1 MTEALRDIEEM
12 SPEVVVAEA
21 GVTYDVTLVTTDGQE
36 STLAC
41 NSATTVLDAA
51 EDAGMMLKASCE
63 SGGCGACSAVL
74 KNGRVEM
81 GDHDP
86 NVIEVPEGQGGIL
99 LCRSF
104 PREDCRIEL
113 PYDES
118 KIVHGPPVRRDAEI
132 TGLDRVA
139 DGVMRLTLTLRP
151 AEDGSSTA
159 DFESGQFFKIVVP
172 GAPGRDGV
180 VPGAPGR
187 DGVSS
192 EHDKEVRRAYSPAN
206 VSNWDGQ
213 LEFYIRLLPGGAMS
227 DYLSERAKVGDV
239 LTVSSADGE
248 FMLAENGLRPR
259 WFLAGGTGL
268 SPLLSMLRKMA
279 EFGEM
284 QPARLFFGVTRH
296 GEVFAQDEIAALAEI
311 LPEFQAH
318 TVVWNADPAW
328 TGAVGNPVELAAA
341 EIALMEEM
349 PDVYLCGPP
358 PMMDAAMAALTAAGV
373 PEDQI
378 HAERFGTAV

>member
-1 MTEALRDIEEM
+1 MEMRTE
-12 SPEVVVAEA
+12 V
-21 GVTYDVTLVTTDGQE
+21 GYDVTLVTADGQE
-36 STLAC
+36 STLRC
-41 NSATTVLDAA
+41 EGSTTVLEAA

-74 KNGRVEM
+74 RDGRVEM

-113 PYDES
+113 PYDEN

-132 TGLDRVA
+132 IGLDRVA

-151 AEDGSSTA
+151 AEDGSSSA
-159 DFESGQFFKIVVP
+159 DFESGQFVRIVVP
-172 GAPGRDGV
+172 ARPADKAGAPGD
-180 VPGAPGR
+180 
-187 DGVSS
+187 
-192 EHDKEVRRAYSPAN
+192 HDKEVRRAYSPAN
-206 VSNWDGQ
+206 VANWDGQ

-227 DYLSERAKVGDV
+227 DYLDQRAAVGDV

-248 FMLAENGLRPR
+248 FGLAENGLRPR

-296 GEVFAQDEIAALAEI
+296 GEVFAQDEIAALADT
-311 LPEFQAH
+311 LPDFPAD
-318 TVVWNADPAW
+318 TLLWNPDPAW
-328 TGAVGNPVELAAA
+328 TGAVGNPVDLAAA
-341 EIALMEEM
+341 EIALMNEM

-358 PMMDAAMAALTAAGV
+358 PMMDAALAALTAAGV
-373 PEDQI
+373 PRDQI
-378 HAERFGTAV
+378 HAERFGV

>member
-1 MTEALRDIEEM
+1 MPADTA
-12 SPEVVVAEA
+12 
-21 GVTYDVTLVTTDGQE
+21 YDVTLVTADGQE
-36 STLAC
+36 STLRC
-41 NSATTVLDAA
+41 DGATTVLAAA

-74 KNGRVEM
+74 RDGRVEM

-86 NVIEVPEGQGGIL
+86 NVIEVTEGQGGIL

-132 TGLDRVA
+132 TGLDQVA

-151 AEDGSSTA
+151 TEDGLSTA
-159 DFESGQFFKIVVP
+159 DFESGQFFKIIVP
-172 GAPGRDGV
+172 GER
-180 VPGAPGR
+180 
-187 DGVSS
+187 
-192 EHDKEVRRAYSPAN
+192 EKEVRRAYSPAN

-227 DYLSERAKVGDV
+227 DYLAQRAKVGDV

-248 FMLAENGLRPR
+248 FVLVENGLRPR

-296 GEVFAQDEIAALAEI
+296 GEVFAQDEIAALADA
-311 LPEFQAH
+311 LPDFQAI
-318 TVVWNADPAW
+318 TVVWTPDEAW
-328 TGAVGNPVELAAA
+328 TGAVGNPVQLAAA
-341 EIALMEEM
+341 EITLADEM

-358 PMMDAAMAALTAAGV
+358 PMMDAAFAALTAAGV

-378 HAERFGTAV
+378 HAERFGI